1 MISPAFACLFLAFGG
16 GSVSAKSSE
25 SISARAESELR
36 RAELETKEFRLKAP
50 DGPSLSRVEQR
61 HLIFQSTMDANS
73 QGSGSVGP
81 GPQEG
86 PVGYP
91 GILYSANAL
100 CRGQAGT
107 YSVCLDL
114 EVLEAVGHNHFED
127 RPDVKVIGE
136 RCKENIPVN
145 MWAQWDFEAPQF
157 ASKLKASWIYRGE
170 CVGEPSAQAG
180 FGVPN
185 LVELTPGTGYE
196 IRKGAPMHRFNSFG
210 SAVTVTSFK
219 SIAAEYREDFPTAGN
234 LVVLAVSLPWGGLYD
249 ADSSWAPPY
258 SDHRFGFEL
267 DLAADSVPTLNRS
280 RLRDIAAKHQVAIE
294 DFGDRLLLSFPP
306 FAPDK

>member
-1 MISPAFACLFLAFGG
+1 MISPAFACLFIVFGG
-16 GSVSAKSSE
+16 GSVWAESSE
-25 SISARAESELR
+25 SVGVRGESELR
-36 RAELETKEFRLKAP
+36 RAELEIKEFRLKAP
-50 DGPSLSRVEQR
+50 DGPSLSRVGQC

-81 GPQEG
+81 GPQDG

-136 RCKENIPVN
+136 RCKEDIPVN
-145 MWAQWDFEAPQF
+145 VGAQWDFEAPQF
-157 ASKLKASWIYRGE
+157 ASKLKASWSYRGE

-185 LVELTPGTGYE
+185 LVELTAGTGYE
-196 IRKGAPMHRFNSFG
+196 IRKGAPMHRFNNFG
-210 SAVTVTSFK
+210 AVVTVTSFRA
-219 SIAAEYREDFPTAGN
+219 IAAEYRAEFPVAGN
-234 LVVLAVSLPWGGLYD
+234 LVVLGVSLPWGGLYD
-249 ADSSWAPPY
+249 VESSWAPPF

-267 DLAADSVPTLNRS
+267 DLAADSVPLQNRA
-280 RLRDIAAKHQVAIE
+280 RLREIAKARQVWIDEA
-294 DFGDRLLLSFPP
+294 DGRLILMFPP
-306 FAPDK
+306 FYPDN